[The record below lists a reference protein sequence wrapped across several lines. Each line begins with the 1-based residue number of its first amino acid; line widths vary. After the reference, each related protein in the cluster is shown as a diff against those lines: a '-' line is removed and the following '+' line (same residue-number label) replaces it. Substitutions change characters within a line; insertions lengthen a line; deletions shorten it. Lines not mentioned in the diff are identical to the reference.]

1 MPLLTPNQKINS
13 ILADDAVNIASHLS
27 AAAQRANSMVNA
39 TLSLDDEALTSWLN
53 SQPPQEIGALFQSHY
68 ELGVALN
75 SAITLAGAVL
85 AESGIDAPTTTV
97 DVRSVPE
104 KLADKR
110 REFAFENGEFFVT
123 TLPPEPEPEL
133 EEEPETD

>member
-53 SQPPQEIGALFQSHY
+53 SQPPNEIMALFQSHY
-68 ELGVALN
+68 ELGVAVN
-75 SAITLAGAVL
+75 AAINLANAVL

-110 REFAFENGEFFVT
+110 RVFAFENGVFSVT
-123 TLPPEPEPEL
+123 TLPPEPEPEV
-133 EEEPETD
+133 EQKPETD